1 MPFNNPTL
9 AANKGYTA
17 AGKLGEY
24 PPHPADTRVRVVR
37 CEGKINNKEQ
47 KAFLTLDDVL
57 NFNRFLKATS

>member
-1 MPFNNPTL
+1 MPFNNPTP

>member
-17 AGKLGEY
+17 AGKLAEH
-24 PPHPADTRVRVVR
+24 PPHPADTRVRAVR
-37 CEGKINNKEQ
+37 REGKINNKEQ
-47 KAFLTLDDVL
+47 KALLTLDDVL